1 MGRCSYVIKVE
12 EYGALMKRAWS
23 VVDQEPIF
31 IFSGCSASV
40 LNIEGSVDAGR
51 LVHLSG

>member
-12 EYGALMKRAWS
+12 EYGALMKRPWS
-23 VVDQEPIF
+23 VVDPESIF
-31 IFSGCSASV
+31 IFSICSGPV

-51 LVHLSG
+51 LVYLSG